1 MSGPPPATIE
11 LSTRQRALLEQLR
24 QRQTAPQRL
33 IRRVLILLTLAAN
46 PCLQATA
53 RDLGLNRIS
62 VRLWRDRWLD
72 AAEALAQAELDAA
85 EALAQAEKDNVSDHQ
100 FLGLIVEILDDAPRP
115 GGPATFSPE
124 QIVQIVALACEPPE
138 KSGRP
143 ISHWTHRV
151 LADEV
156 KKRQIVK
163 DIAPR
168 SVGRFLKTGR
178 VAAPSQPLLAQCEP
192 A

>member
-1 MSGPPPATIE
+1 MSTEIRDSLSRSLHGVEFKDWSELATFYH
-11 LSTRQRALLEQLR
+11 QVVALYNG
-24 QRQTAPQRL
+24 
-33 IRRVLILLTLAAN
+33 IF
-46 PCLQATA
+46 
-53 RDLGLNRIS
+53 G
-62 VRLWRDRWLD
+62 
-72 AAEALAQAELDAA
+72 
-85 EALAQAEKDNVSDHQ
+85 
-100 FLGLIVEILDDAPRP
+100 FLGLIAEILDDAPRP

-124 QIVQIVALACEPPE
+124 QIVQIVAVACEPPE

-143 ISHWTHRV
+143 ISHWTHRE

-178 VAAPSQPLLAQCEP
+178 AAAPSQPLLAQCQP